1 MKQLNRFNKQ
11 SGAALITCL
20 MLLVVMTLLGVSA
33 ITTSTMEEKMAGNTR
48 NKHISFHAA
57 ESALRAGENIAANLP
72 ADTVFTDPTTPTAT
86 TTGLY
91 SRSDATDS
99 NYPLWEDDT
108 ASWQTATSPDSL
120 VVQDPQYV
128 IEFFSNAPRDDD
140 CILEV
145 PLPPGCMLP
154 VYRITA
160 RGWGIN
166 TNGISI
172 LQSTYKQL

>member
-1 MKQLNRFNKQ
+1 MKLKSFGKNT
-11 SGAALITCL
+11 GAALITCL

-33 ITTSTMEEKMAGNTR
+33 ITTSTMEEKMAGNVR

-57 ESALRAGENIAANLP
+57 ETALRAGETIAANLP
-72 ADTVFTDPTTPTAT
+72 ADTVFTDATNPTGT

-91 SRSDATDS
+91 SRSNALDA
-99 NYPLWEDDT
+99 NYPLWDDDS
-108 ASWQTATSPDSL
+108 AAWQDVTTSDSL
-120 VVQDPQYV
+120 VVQDPQYI
-128 IEFFSNAPRDDD
+128 IESYSNAPRDND

-145 PLPPGCMLP
+145 PLPAGCMLP

-172 LQSTYKQL
+172 IQSTYKQL

>member
-1 MKQLNRFNKQ
+1 MQPKPFGKNT
-11 SGAALITCL
+11 GAALITCL

-33 ITTSTMEEKMAGNTR
+33 ITTSTMEEKMAGNVR

-57 ESALRAGENIAANLP
+57 ETALRAGEAIAANLP
-72 ADTVFTDPTTPTAT
+72 ADTVFTDATNPTGT

-91 SRSDATDS
+91 SRSNALDA
-99 NYPLWEDDT
+99 NYPLWED
-108 ASWQTATSPDSL
+108 ANAAWQDVATSDSL
-120 VVQDPQYV
+120 VVQDPQYI
-128 IEFFSNAPRDDD
+128 IESYSNAPRDND

-145 PLPPGCMLP
+145 PLPAGCMLP

-172 LQSTYKQL
+172 IQSTYKQL